1 VLTIS
6 FCNNGPT
13 IPSDVLP
20 HILEPFYTTKPSGSG
35 LGLWVCYNLVQK
47 YGGALN
53 VRNLA
58 SDRGVAFD
66 VTLPVVR

>member
-1 VLTIS
+1 LTIS

-20 HILEPFYTTKPSGSG
+20 HILEPFYTTKPSGGG

-47 YGGALN
+47 YGGALS

-66 VTLPVVR
+66 VTLPVVQ